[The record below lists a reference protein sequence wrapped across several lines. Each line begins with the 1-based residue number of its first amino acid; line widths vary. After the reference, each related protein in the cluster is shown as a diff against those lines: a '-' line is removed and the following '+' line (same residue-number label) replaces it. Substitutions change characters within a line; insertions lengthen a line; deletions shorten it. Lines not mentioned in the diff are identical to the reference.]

1 MTHSQ
6 FEAAWRHCPWAMV
19 AVSDDGKLREVNPAF
34 ERCTGI
40 AAEDA
45 LGMSAANFAARLGSL
60 PLEVCRVEM
69 VDDGLSAIYY
79 LHLASSSRKNG
90 LQLAR
95 LTEALREPLAS
106 VYGFAELLLTQ
117 NYDEETRRNLTA
129 TLLEQV
135 EAMTNIIND
144 Q

>member
-1 MTHSQ
+1 M
-6 FEAAWRHCPWAMV
+6 EAAWRHCPWAMV
-19 AVSDDGKLREVNPAF
+19 AFSDDGNLSEVNPAF

-45 LGMSAANFAARLGSL
+45 LGMSAANFAARLGAL
-60 PLEVCRVEM
+60 PLEVCRVETQ
-69 VDDGLSAIYY
+69 DDGLSAVYY
-79 LHLASSSRKNG
+79 LRLPSSNRENG

-95 LTEALREPLAS
+95 LTEGLREPLAS

-135 EAMTNIIND
+135 ESMANMIND